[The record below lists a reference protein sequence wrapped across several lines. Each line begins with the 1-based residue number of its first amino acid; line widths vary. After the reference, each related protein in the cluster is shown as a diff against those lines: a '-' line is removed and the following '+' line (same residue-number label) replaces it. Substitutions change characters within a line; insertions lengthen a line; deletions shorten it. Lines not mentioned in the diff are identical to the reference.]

1 MILLVSSIKNW
12 RVSEVREHRWIQSLF
27 VESALWP
34 RWSRPLHLKPFTLWI
49 VLTPESVMILLV
61 SSKLTDLGSQGTSLD
76 SIVVYRER
84 PLASVK
90 PTLTKR
96 LHSLNSFATYSRM
109 GNLSFWLCFK
119 RNKDQTQ
126 NSIGSN
132 VAISASCFW
141 AKKTKEQVSNIVQTT
156 KITWIFNKKDSCLQ
170 QLDSIESLRNK
181 WIEFVETW
189 MM

>member
-1 MILLVSSIKNW
+1 MILLVSSTKNW
-12 RVSEVREHRWIQSLF
+12 LISEVREHRWIQSLF

-76 SIVVYRER
+76 SIVVCRER
-84 PLASVK
+84 PLASFK
-90 PTLTKR
+90 PTLTKAF
-96 LHSLNSFATYSRM
+96 HSLNSFATYSRM
-109 GNLSFWLCFK
+109 GNLSSGFVSKGTKTKL
-119 RNKDQTQ
+119 N

-141 AKKTKEQVSNIVQTT
+141 TKKTKEQLCKQQRWPEYLIKEIVVCNSWVPLRAFET
-156 KITWIFNKKDSCLQ
+156 NEL
-170 QLDSIESLRNK
+170 SLLKLGWCKER
-181 WIEFVETW
+181 
-189 MM
+189 